1 MSRRNHTT
9 AASRCI
15 RTRMTATGADG
26 HKVAEAA
33 DMTLTDLNARLDG
46 VDEFTVA
53 ELVHVGGFLALPI
66 HDLFTEAA

>member
-1 MSRRNHTT
+1 MV
-9 AASRCI
+9 
-15 RTRMTATGADG
+15 ATGADG

-53 ELVHVGGFLALPI
+53 ELVYVGGFLRLAMT
-66 HDLFTEAA
+66 DLFTEAA